1 MKRRGINSH
10 WHPVR
15 NLFSNERFL
24 SRGAVNKKIQIVSSK
39 GKSLIDVIDRSRKKC
54 QSISGSPMFVH
65 FSTTARRHTLAWRN
79 VRAWQSRVTCPLRF
93 RECTLLS
100 LGTLHEEETWPT
112 DRQDLL
118 LETETIRSPPGQ
130 Y

>member
-1 MKRRGINSH
+1 MKRRSINSH

-24 SRGAVNKKIQIVSSK
+24 SRGVVNKKIQIVSSK
-39 GKSLIDVIDRSRKKC
+39 GKSLIDVIDSSRKKC
-54 QSISGSPMFVH
+54 QRISGSPMFVH
-65 FSTTARRHTLAWRN
+65 FSTTARGHTLAWRN

-118 LETETIRSPPGQ
+118 LETKTIRSPPGQ